1 MSTKR
6 KVECVFYSH
15 VWSIYEL
22 EKLGFI
28 KAGNELIVELALE
41 SRLAPVF
48 DRSEKTNKGLIPLLQ
63 QDVSLH
69 KLAFRQNDI
78 KAPVILAAFPSVAID
93 IQLSALSLLP
103 AVESH
108 IDKVIVLIHINDA
121 PSFEGA
127 YPIMDSFSIVWD
139 MADHPGFELSAL
151 SRSLLN
157 QQCLNKEKWKGF
169 FLCNHPNRQL
179 SDNVLRESI
188 LRRLLNDFPLL
199 KVA

>member
-1 MSTKR
+1 MSTIR

-22 EKLGFI
+22 ENLGFI
-28 KAGNELIVELALE
+28 KTGNELIVELALE

-48 DRSEKTNKGLIPLLQ
+48 DRSEKINKGLITLLQ
-63 QDVSLH
+63 QGVSLH
-69 KLAFRQNDI
+69 KLAFRQSDI
-78 KAPVILAAFPSVAID
+78 KAPIILAPFPSVATD

-108 IDKVIVLIHINDA
+108 IDKVIALIHINDA
-121 PSFEGA
+121 PTFAGA
-127 YPIMDSFSIVWD
+127 FPIMDGFSIVWD
-139 MADHPGFELSAL
+139 IADHPGFELSAL

-179 SDNVLRESI
+179 SDKALRESI
-188 LRRLLNDFPLL
+188 LRTLLCDFPAL